1 MIGKGSFGKVYRCR
15 HKLDQNEYAVKET
28 LKKFVGRHRVYGL
41 NEIQALASLT
51 AIEENTNV
59 VRYYHSWVEDE
70 KLYLVVSIL
79 TINLNEV
86 FRWNIAQNL

>member
-1 MIGKGSFGKVYRCR
+1 MYRCR
-15 HKLDQNEYAVKET
+15 HKLDKNEYAVKET
-28 LKKFVGRHRVYGL
+28 LKRFVGSHRVYGL

-70 KLYLVVSIL
+70 KLYLVVSCRLL
-79 TINLNEV
+79 TFLTFIRWSTVPNL
-86 FRWNIAQNL
+86 

>member
-1 MIGKGSFGKVYRCR
+1 MVVSVINWNNIEMSKTLLKGKGEGIKAKTIPKY
-15 HKLDQNEYAVKET
+15 KT
-28 LKKFVGRHRVYGL
+28 YGL

-70 KLYLVVSIL
+70 KLYLVVS
-79 TINLNEV
+79 
-86 FRWNIAQNL
+86 FF

>member
-1 MIGKGSFGKVYRCR
+1 VYRCR
-15 HKLDQNEYAVKET
+15 NRLDKNEYAVKET
-28 LKKFVGRHRVYGL
+28 FRKFVGRHKVYGL

-70 KLYLVVSIL
+70 KLYLVVSLFFLVMKNLTSPKDGIL
-79 TINLNEV
+79 PKIS
-86 FRWNIAQNL
+86 